1 MRDTN
6 GRTAIPGAG
15 GRDDEPLGRRR
26 VLAATAG
33 FAAVGLS
40 GCSDVFGSGGDGEP
54 GGTET
59 EAGGTEDTATE
70 VAGTEGD
77 DEGTETDEETP
88 DEGSDGEE
96 DGEVHEHGRL
106 YIDIDGDRFVFDR
119 PKYYQESNHS
129 DGRAPH
135 RFHFHADDGDPYR
148 WHMHDRRQTLAEALQ
163 ALPDIDYAHDG
174 THVVEIEGE
183 MYVDGEGG
191 TTVEFS
197 QRGTE
202 IDPREYELQNQ
213 DVLYVTVETGG
224 DS

>member
-1 MRDTN
+1 M
-6 GRTAIPGAG
+6 
-15 GRDDEPLGRRR
+15 
-26 VLAATAG
+26 LAATAG
-33 FAAVGLS
+33 LVAVGLS

-54 GGTET
+54 GGTDTET
-59 EAGGTEDTATE
+59 EGTEDTATE
-70 VAGTEGD
+70 DTATEVDGTDGD
-77 DEGTETDEETP
+77 DEGTETDAETP
-88 DEGSDGEE
+88 DESDDGGTDGEE

-106 YIDIDGDRFVFDR
+106 YIDIDGDRFDFDR

-129 DGRAPH
+129 EGRAPH

-174 THVVEIEGE
+174 THVVEVEGE
-183 MYVDGEGG
+183 TYVDGEGG

-202 IDPREYELQNQ
+202 IDPREHELQNQ